1 MQKEN
6 EGGKKMSETN
16 KKLNRTIIIIMVLMT
31 VAMLIW
37 LTTSSKNN
45 TEEEREIQM
54 RYATQLVDN
63 AINKAFIRPIT
74 AAKVMSEDANLKEY
88 FRKSA
93 TNPKSVESQVSD
105 YLTAIGNGL
114 GYKMMFAVS
123 DASGAYFTTD
133 GITSYIDKSYL
144 GNSSW
149 YGALMES
156 GKELNLDVDIE
167 ESTNWELSVF
177 VNQLVYDD
185 NKLLGVC
192 GVGVEMSQLQ
202 SLFELYE
209 RIYDVKI
216 NVTDKNGLIQ
226 IDTVVD
232 RIEKDSISLP
242 ELDKISDGEYYYEK
256 LSDGDR
262 VITYMED
269 LDMYLVVTNQGTN
282 ATNILSDIL
291 VPMLIALI
299 GIGTSIIFILCTE
312 RMNRENTQF
321 NK

>member
-1 MQKEN
+1 MIR
-6 EGGKKMSETN
+6 TN
-16 KKLNRTIIIIMVLMT
+16 RKFIWSIIIIIV
-31 VAMLIW
+31 VAMMAMISW
-37 LTTSSKNN
+37 LAVASKYN

-63 AINKAFIRPIT
+63 AINKAFMRPIT

-88 FRKSA
+88 LKQSA
-93 TNPKSVESQVSD
+93 TNPTGVENQLKD
-105 YLTAIGNGL
+105 YLSSIGNGL

-123 DASGAYFTTD
+123 DASGAYYTCD
-133 GITSYIDKSYL
+133 GITSYIDKSYQ

-156 GKELNLDVDIE
+156 RKELELDVDIE

-177 VNQLVYDD
+177 VNQLIYDD
-185 NKLLGVC
+185 NNLLGVC
-192 GVGVEMSQLQ
+192 GIGVEMSQLQ

-216 NVTDKNGLIQ
+216 NVTDSKGLIQ
-226 IDTVVD
+226 IDTIVD
-232 RIEKDSISLP
+232 RIEKDYISLP

-256 LSDGDR
+256 LSEGDR

-269 LDMYLVVTNQGTN
+269 MDMYLVLTNQRSNVTG
-282 ATNILSDIL
+282 ILSDIF
-291 VPMLIALI
+291 VPMIIALLAI
-299 GIGTSIIFILCTE
+299 AGSIIIMIYVE
-312 RMNRENTQF
+312 RINSKKVEE
-321 NK
+321 

>member
-1 MQKEN
+1 
-6 EGGKKMSETN
+6 MSKTN
-16 KKLNRTIIIIMVLMT
+16 KRLLWNIIIMTLT
-31 VAMLIW
+31 TTAMIIW
-37 LTTSSKNN
+37 LTSVAKINA
-45 TEEEREIQM
+45 EEEREIQM

-88 FRKSA
+88 LKKSG
-93 TNPKSVESQVSD
+93 TNPTGVESQIKD
-105 YLTAIGNGL
+105 YLSSIGNGL
-114 GYKMMFAVS
+114 GYKMMFAVC
-123 DASGAYFTTD
+123 DASGAYYTCD
-133 GITSYIDKSYL
+133 GITNYIDKSYQ

-149 YGALMES
+149 YGDLMES
-156 GKELNLDVDIE
+156 GKDLNLDVDIE

-177 VNQLVYDD
+177 VNQRVYDD

-192 GVGVEMSQLQ
+192 GTGVEMSQLQ

-226 IDTVVD
+226 IDTLVD
-232 RIEKDSISLP
+232 RIETDNISLP

-256 LSDGDR
+256 ISGGDR

-269 LDMYLVVTNQGTN
+269 LDMYLVVTNQRISSTD
-282 ATNILSDIL
+282 ILADIL
-291 VPMLIALI
+291 VPIFIALAGV
-299 GIGTSIIFILCTE
+299 GISIAVMLFPRFFRGIL
-312 RMNRENTQF
+312 Q
-321 NK
+321 